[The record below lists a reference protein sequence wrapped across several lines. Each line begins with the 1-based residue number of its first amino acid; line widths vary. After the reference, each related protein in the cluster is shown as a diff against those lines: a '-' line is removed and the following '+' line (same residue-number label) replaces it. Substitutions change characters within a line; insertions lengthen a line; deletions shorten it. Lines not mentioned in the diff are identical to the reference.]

1 MVDEA
6 KAEREAEEK
15 EIAVDHHLVEEEE
28 EEEEEDD
35 KGDIEKETQ
44 GGTKKELQL
53 TFDSLRVPSPASHS
67 PDRFFLSVF
76 FSKVTFSTSHSPNLL

>member
-28 EEEEEDD
+28 EEEDD

-44 GGTKKELQL
+44 GGTKKELWL
-53 TFDSLRVPSPASHS
+53 TFASFRVP
-67 PDRFFLSVF
+67 
-76 FSKVTFSTSHSPNLL
+76 

>member
-28 EEEEEDD
+28 EEEDD

-44 GGTKKELQL
+44 GGTKKEL
-53 TFDSLRVPSPASHS
+53 
-67 PDRFFLSVF
+67 
-76 FSKVTFSTSHSPNLL
+76 

>member
-28 EEEEEDD
+28 EDD

-44 GGTKKELQL
+44 GGTKKELWL
-53 TFDSLRVPSPASHS
+53 TFASFRVP
-67 PDRFFLSVF
+67 
-76 FSKVTFSTSHSPNLL
+76 